1 MEVNNLKI
9 SNKIIEILLI
19 IFPIVL
25 LFSNIISE
33 LIILTLIVF
42 YLSISK
48 INKVLESLKDPIIL
62 LLLLFWLYIIL
73 NYIINFQ
80 NNPDL
85 ERTIFFIRFPLLI
98 LSISFFINTLKLNL
112 KKIFLFWLIFLLII
126 CADLFLQKFTLTNII
141 GYKAI
146 PQGDIYRLGG
156 FMDQELKISNFIFHF
171 GSITLAF
178 FISSNLFSNT
188 RHTLINLLFLL
199 LLIVTIFITAERS
212 NFITIISFAFLL
224 LIFLSF
230 KNIKLSLSF
239 LGILLILFV
248 LTFEKNKDNLSLRM
262 TSQIIQNFKLLKYE
276 PGKSYFNKN
285 SHYFTHASVAYQIF
299 EQNKLFGVGIKN
311 FRNFCDNDNFNK
323 DIHPSWQKVKCS
335 THPHNFYFEILSELG
350 MLGLLLLIIFFLFSF
365 INVFKVYLKT
375 KNNFILINLFII
387 LVYFIPFLP
396 RGSFFTNWNAIIFW
410 TIFGFMY
417 ATYKKPQKK

>member
-146 PQGDIYRLGG
+146 PQGDIYRLE
-156 FMDQELKISNFIFHF
+156 DLWIKNLKFLISF
-171 GSITLAF
+171 STLA
-178 FISSNLFSNT
+178 
-188 RHTLINLLFLL
+188 
-199 LLIVTIFITAERS
+199 
-212 NFITIISFAFLL
+212 
-224 LIFLSF
+224 
-230 KNIKLSLSF
+230 
-239 LGILLILFV
+239 
-248 LTFEKNKDNLSLRM
+248 
-262 TSQIIQNFKLLKYE
+262 Q
-276 PGKSYFNKN
+276 
-285 SHYFTHASVAYQIF
+285 
-299 EQNKLFGVGIKN
+299 
-311 FRNFCDNDNFNK
+311 
-323 DIHPSWQKVKCS
+323 
-335 THPHNFYFEILSELG
+335 
-350 MLGLLLLIIFFLFSF
+350 
-365 INVFKVYLKT
+365 
-375 KNNFILINLFII
+375 
-387 LVYFIPFLP
+387 
-396 RGSFFTNWNAIIFW
+396 
-410 TIFGFMY
+410 
-417 ATYKKPQKK
+417 